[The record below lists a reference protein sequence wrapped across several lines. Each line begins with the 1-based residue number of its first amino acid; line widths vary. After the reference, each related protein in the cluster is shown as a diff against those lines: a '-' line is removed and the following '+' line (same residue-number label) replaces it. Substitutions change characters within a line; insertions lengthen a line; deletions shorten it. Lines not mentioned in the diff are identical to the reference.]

1 MQTIAIWTTYDVWI
15 IAIWTVLDYKDL
27 QTIAIWT
34 TYDVSTIAVS
44 TTSQIDYTVIW
55 TTSVKT
61 VLLDSLFSLQSFYS
75 FMDLT

>member
-1 MQTIAIWTTYDVWI
+1 MIYVGSPIRLFTFGLLRFGLQRR
-15 IAIWTVLDYKDL
+15 LDYSN
-27 QTIAIWT
+27 WT